1 MSLDV
6 VNNTSH
12 EETNGLHPCG
22 VIKGGAVFENWREF
36 PYTNVSHH
44 GSTCCEMAREW
55 LYAMDYTQLNGGS
68 PFTGPRWLRQRYNW
82 GPTVYPIHWCEAVE
96 EKTLDCGALA
106 SLSREVFKSRNVR
119 AYPAQLVQQFTT
131 HATAQ
136 WQKKWSE
143 KEASTHWINDDVIYH
158 EGCAI
163 LTKETKSKSGIRAQ
177 AGGFVPFRKTVM
189 AACSPSEFVPMT
201 ETIFL
206 FFNGAITKSRQIAG
220 KNLKR
225 SNLPPWRNEQL
236 KIYLNKKH
244 FETKCFYFWLR
255 LPLSKRLHLIA
266 TKMTG
271 KIS

>member
-12 EETNGLHPCG
+12 EETNGLHACG

-44 GSTCCEMAREW
+44 GSACCEMAREW

-82 GPTVYPIHWCEAVE
+82 GPTVYPIHWCEAIE

-136 WQKKWSE
+136 WQKKWIE

-163 LTKETKSKSGIRAQ
+163 LTEGNEIKVWDSS
-177 AGGFVPFRKTVM
+177 AGWWVRPI
-189 AACSPSEFVPMT
+189 PQ
-201 ETIFL
+201 
-206 FFNGAITKSRQIAG
+206 NGYGSLLALRICADERNNISVFQWGDHKIAPNRWQ
-220 KNLKR
+220 K
-225 SNLPPWRNEQL
+225 
-236 KIYLNKKH
+236 
-244 FETKCFYFWLR
+244 FETQQL
-255 LPLSKRLHLIA
+255 A
-266 TKMTG
+266 AAA
-271 KIS
+271 

>member
-163 LTKETKSKSGIRAQ
+163 LTEGNEIKVWDSS
-177 AGGFVPFRKTVM
+177 AGWWVRPIPQNGYGSLLALRICADDRNNISVFQWGDHKI
-189 AACSPSEFVPMT
+189 AA
-201 ETIFL
+201 
-206 FFNGAITKSRQIAG
+206 NRWQK
-220 KNLKR
+220 
-225 SNLPPWRNEQL
+225 
-236 KIYLNKKH
+236 
-244 FETKCFYFWLR
+244 FETQQL
-255 LPLSKRLHLIA
+255 A
-266 TKMTG
+266 AVA
-271 KIS
+271 

>member
-136 WQKKWSE
+136 WQKKWNE

-163 LTKETKSKSGIRAQ
+163 LTEGNEIKVWDSS
-177 AGGFVPFRKTVM
+177 AGWWVRPIPQNGYGSLLALRICADDRNNISVFQWGDHKI
-189 AACSPSEFVPMT
+189 AA
-201 ETIFL
+201 
-206 FFNGAITKSRQIAG
+206 NRWQK
-220 KNLKR
+220 
-225 SNLPPWRNEQL
+225 
-236 KIYLNKKH
+236 
-244 FETKCFYFWLR
+244 FETQQL
-255 LPLSKRLHLIA
+255 A
-266 TKMTG
+266 AAA
-271 KIS
+271 

>member
-6 VNNTSH
+6 VNQISH
-12 EETNGLHPCG
+12 EETNGYHACG

-44 GSTCCEMAREW
+44 GSACCEMAREW

-131 HATAQ
+131 NATAQ

-163 LTKETKSKSGIRAQ
+163 LTEGNEIKVWDSS
-177 AGGFVPFRKTVM
+177 AGWWVRPIPQNGYGSLLALRICADERNNISVFQWGDHKIAPNRWQKFEAPQL
-189 AACSPSEFVPMT
+189 AA
-201 ETIFL
+201 
-206 FFNGAITKSRQIAG
+206 AA
-220 KNLKR
+220 
-225 SNLPPWRNEQL
+225 
-236 KIYLNKKH
+236 
-244 FETKCFYFWLR
+244 
-255 LPLSKRLHLIA
+255 
-266 TKMTG
+266 
-271 KIS
+271 

>member
-12 EETNGLHPCG
+12 EETNGLHACG

-44 GSTCCEMAREW
+44 GSACCEMAREW

-82 GPTVYPIHWCEAVE
+82 GPTVYPIHWCEAIE

-136 WQKKWSE
+136 WQKKWIE

-163 LTKETKSKSGIRAQ
+163 LTEGNEIKVWDSS
-177 AGGFVPFRKTVM
+177 AGWWVRPIPQNGYGSLLALRICADERNNISVFQWGDHKIAPNRWQKFESQQL
-189 AACSPSEFVPMT
+189 AA
-201 ETIFL
+201 
-206 FFNGAITKSRQIAG
+206 AA
-220 KNLKR
+220 
-225 SNLPPWRNEQL
+225 
-236 KIYLNKKH
+236 
-244 FETKCFYFWLR
+244 
-255 LPLSKRLHLIA
+255 
-266 TKMTG
+266 
-271 KIS
+271 